1 MNEFFDRLIDQIGA
15 RTVGIVLLVIAA
27 GMLVLAGLNGYA
39 GVNRIFAANAL
50 HDARMH
56 ALAGERT
63 DAQRA
68 AREARDWLDNDADV
82 LFAGIDLVDPSA
94 GAALESAIPR
104 VPARQRA
111 DLEGVL
117 ALHRALHGK
126 APGDGASGGDAL
138 AIRALSE
145 LTKTGRTTAPVF
157 TADAP
162 PHRVTL
168 ALLVQ
173 RQFTAALDSGDAAAI
188 CKTAGQVILLLPRHP
203 DVKSVHAL
211 LRGLDPLA
219 DTPLVRNDLEQIP
232 TADERLRVNRLIALL
247 APGRASLLAE
257 AIPQAQRTPAEL
269 ALTKAILGASN
280 AGGGETLESIVVK
293 ALRSPDEPQLELLI
307 PRAVREGRLDF
318 AKRMTGLLRL
328 ERKPPYELMIAD
340 AGGDLVEMMRL
351 GAGQPQLTLK
361 ASTPLVA
368 GGRASFHLSNA
379 AGFVP
384 RGAIEL
390 RLDGLPLSAE
400 KVARLGS
407 IISVEVGA
415 GGSPKLE
422 LRVGSTVIF
431 STQVVP

>member
-1 MNEFFDRLIDQIGA
+1 MNEFFDRLIDQIGS
-15 RTVGIVLLVIAA
+15 RTIGIILLVIAA
-27 GMLVLAGLNGYA
+27 VMLVFAGLNGHA
-39 GVNRIFAANAL
+39 GINRIFAANAL

-63 DAQRA
+63 NAQRA
-68 AREARDWLDNDADV
+68 AREARDWLDRDADV
-82 LFAGIDLVDPSA
+82 LFAGIDLMDPGA
-94 GAALESAIPR
+94 GATLESAIPR
-104 VPARQRA
+104 VPPRQRA
-111 DLEGVL
+111 DIDGVL

-126 APGDGASGGDAL
+126 DPGAGATGGDAL

-145 LTKTGRTTAPVF
+145 LTKTGRASAPVF

-168 ALLVQ
+168 ALLTQ
-173 RQFTAALDSGDAAAI
+173 RQFAAALGSGDAAAI
-188 CKTAGQVILLLPRHP
+188 RKTAGQVILLLPRHP
-203 DVKSVHAL
+203 EAKAMHAL

-219 DTPLVRNDLEQIP
+219 DSQVVRNDLEYIQ
-232 TADERLRVNRLIALL
+232 AVDERLRVNRLIALL
-247 APGRASLLAE
+247 APGRASKLAE
-257 AIPQAQRTPAEL
+257 GIPQAQRTPAEL
-269 ALTKAILGASN
+269 ALTKAILGATG

-293 ALRSPDEPQLELLI
+293 ALRDPNEPQLELLI

-318 AKRMTGLLRL
+318 AKRMTGLLRQ
-328 ERKPPYELMIAD
+328 ERKPPFELLIAD
-340 AGGDLVEMMRL
+340 AGGDLIEMLRL
-351 GAGQPQLTLK
+351 GAGQPQLALK

-390 RLDGLPLSAE
+390 RLDGLPVAAD

-407 IISVEVGA
+407 IVSVEVGA

-431 STQVVP
+431 TVQVAP